1 VAKRGPEAALSTVP
15 LFEGLPPRHLRRL
28 RDLCK
33 VVDYMPGHSV
43 VKEGDVGD
51 SFYVIVSG
59 QAKVT
64 SKGRSIRSMRPGD
77 HFGEIALL
85 DGGARTASVLTETP
99 MRLLEIKRSAFTKLV
114 HVEPLIAVG
123 LLKGLARMIRQTERP
138 LAG

>member
-1 VAKRGPEAALSTVP
+1 VARRGPETALATVP
-15 LFEGLPPRHLRRL
+15 LFEGLPPRHLRKL

-43 VKEGDVGD
+43 VKEGDAGD

-64 SKGRSIRSMRPGD
+64 SKGRSIRSIRPGD

-85 DGGARTASVLTETP
+85 DGGERTASVMTETP
-99 MRLLEIKRSAFTKLV
+99 MRLLEIKRNAFTKLV
-114 HVEPLIAVG
+114 QAEPLIAVG
-123 LLKGLARMIRQTERP
+123 LLKGIARMIRQTERP
-138 LAG
+138 IAG

>member
-15 LFEGLPPRHLRRL
+15 LFEGLPPRHLKRL
-28 RDLCK
+28 RDICQ

-43 VKEGDVGD
+43 VREGEPGD

-64 SKGRSIRSMRPGD
+64 SKGRTIRRMMPGE

-85 DGGARTASVLTETP
+85 DGGDRTATVETETP
-99 MRLLEIKRSAFTKLV
+99 MRLLEIRRNAFTKLV
-114 HVEPLIAVG
+114 RAEPLIAVG
-123 LLKGLARMIRQTERP
+123 LLKGIAHMIRQAQHS